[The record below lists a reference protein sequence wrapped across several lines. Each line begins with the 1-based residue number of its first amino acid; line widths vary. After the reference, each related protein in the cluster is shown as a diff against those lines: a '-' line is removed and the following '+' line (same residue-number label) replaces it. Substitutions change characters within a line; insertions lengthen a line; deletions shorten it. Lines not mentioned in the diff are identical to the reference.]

1 MRKIKKISK
10 SIFSILLAL
19 LITVTTVP
27 AVAGSIKS
35 NRQDIQTLS
44 YEDNKV
50 NENDIAYE
58 NVTIADYD
66 AVAWNLL
73 NLYNMWFKITPY
85 ANLGLYLQPHLS
97 DGKDVDVWDAGS
109 TYSQWTFEPH
119 EDYFYIKNVNT
130 GKYLW
135 FDVLQNGAK
144 VNVETTNPGW
154 NNRWQLVT
162 NQTTFTYSIRPYAD
176 TKYCLD
182 IGGRDINNPEMG
194 DSVHIWEYLG
204 GQNQEWSI
212 DSNAREDYNDFF
224 RYGVGFKAAG
234 LQVFN
239 QGEQGSLYGM
249 AKDIIDSHNY
259 KSSFGFNNNIRMNW
273 NLFNPDAD
281 AKVGN
286 INVFREINKN
296 YTFPLKI
303 DADGYRYFDSK
314 QMYVVK
320 NDSEKKFELYDGSYD
335 LICHYAQKEWGTSI
349 KNGHFAPYN
358 TPWNTN
364 FQYGFAMT
372 MQLEFYMEP
381 DGKVHIYDENGNET
395 EQSMLFEFTGDDDLW
410 IYIDDN
416 LCLDVGGA
424 HTAKPGNINFDK
436 TANGGKCVAKT
447 YEGDGSTGWQKEFDL
462 SSGTHTLTMFYTE
475 RAQDEANLKV
485 RYNLISKNNLKIDP
499 NGGTFQGKTGIV
511 DRGEQLS
518 NKKLPI
524 CTPKRT
530 GYTFTGWD
538 IKGTGRMSADNK
550 YYFMGYN
557 DTTLVAQWEPNQYN
571 LNFDYNKPQDAV
583 ADVTNNDIITKK
595 VSYTKKVGELPEPH
609 LDGYTF
615 TGWKDA
621 EGNTYTED
629 TVYNVL
635 GDTTLYAQW
644 QINNYKIIFDYNC
657 DPDDTITGN
666 EIKTKPGTYGKAVG
680 ELPKPQIAGK
690 NFGGWY
696 RESDGKII
704 FYNEKSLYD
713 VDGDMTLKANWNTRN
728 CNVFY
733 HGNGGSYDYED
744 TLSYT
749 YSYGSKVEILENQF
763 LYDGD
768 GWYEFG
774 GWALT
779 PDGTVKYSPGDYIDI
794 DNDIDLYAVWKPL
807 TAEVKYHSNGGT
819 GSIDPYKQMIEW
831 NSSFVT
837 AENSIFEK
845 QGYVLTGWSKSS
857 SATKVDYKCGQN
869 VLVTD
874 DVFDVYNGFDLYAV
888 WKAAEN
894 KLYFDYNKP
903 GEAAGDITGNEIL
916 SKPVIFNEA
925 VGELPEPQLTG
936 WLFTGWK
943 DADGKI
949 YTKETVYNV
958 AGDTTLYAQW
968 SRNIYTLYFD
978 YNKPEEAAGD
988 ITGNEIS
995 SKPVTFNEMV
1005 GELPHP
1011 QLDKYTF
1018 LSWKDADGNI
1028 YTEDTVFVLSQDLTL
1043 YAFWD
1048 AAPVINAIDRYY
1060 SLNNAKN
1067 GKVTYDNLM
1076 TTASVNDDLDKSED
1090 IDFTIIDYAE
1100 RDFNTLTAS
1109 AEITVTY
1116 RAVDSAG
1123 NSSMKM
1129 ITVHIT
1135 DTSSVVKKKNTYVR
1149 SISEKYYNKSHED
1162 GGLEPNSI
1170 WRINSEYAAVL
1181 QDAMENK
1188 ASISYNVENFRVAFM
1203 NVPYTNYKNMTC
1215 NHILSSWKFTHEDI
1229 KKVQNFIDE
1238 HGCGNFKES
1247 DALSRFIQEFSY
1259 CRQY

>member
-10 SIFSILLAL
+10 SIFLILLAL
-19 LITVTTVP
+19 LITVTTMPLTGIQFIYTINAKTVY
-27 AVAGSIKS
+27 
-35 NRQDIQTLS
+35 QDNEKIDDSDIFYADATL
-44 YEDNKV
+44 V
-50 NENDIAYE
+50 N
-58 NVTIADYD
+58 YD
-66 AVAWNLL
+66 AAAWNFL
-73 NLYNMWFKITPY
+73 NLCGENASWFYIRAYKQSNVY
-85 ANLGLYLQPHLS
+85 MQPHES
-97 DGKDVDVWDAGS
+97 DGALIDVWTAGA
-109 TYSQWTFEPH
+109 YYKQWKFIPEN
-119 EDYFYIKNVNT
+119 DYFYIQNANT
-130 GKYLW
+130 GRYLW
-135 FDVLQNGAK
+135 FGALQDGAE
-144 VNVETTNPGW
+144 VNASTSSDGRGW
-154 NNRWQLVT
+154 NNRFKLVT
-162 NQTTFTYSIRPYAD
+162 DQKTLTFSIRPYAD
-176 TKYCLD
+176 TRYCVE
-182 IGGRDINNPEMG
+182 IGGRDSSMPQEG
-194 DSVHIWEYLG
+194 DKVQIWTYKG
-204 GQNQEWSI
+204 FQNQKWNIEV
-212 DSNAREDYNDFF
+212 DNENQYNDMLFYEIS
-224 RYGVGFKAAG
+224 RNKNG
-234 LQVFN
+234 LQDFN
-239 QGEQGSLYGM
+239 QSKGNVVTGM
-249 AKDIIDSHNY
+249 AQSSIEDLKLRFNNIKTKYDLFNDANINSSIGGISVYQEINRNY
-259 KSSFGFNNNIRMNW
+259 KFPFKV
-273 NLFNPDAD
+273 DA
-281 AKVGN
+281 
-286 INVFREINKN
+286 E
-296 YTFPLKI
+296 
-303 DADGYRYFDSK
+303 GYRMFDSK
-314 QMYVVK
+314 EMYVVK
-320 NDSEKKFELYDGSYD
+320 NDEKEQFDLYNGSYTTYFNPINGD
-335 LICHYAQKEWGTSI
+335 SNAQPYVKE
-349 KNGHFAPYN
+349 FAPYN
-358 TPWNTN
+358 TPLNSN
-364 FQYGFAMT
+364 FDYGFT
-372 MQLEFYMEP
+372 MNMSVDFYMEN
-381 DGKVHIYDENGNET
+381 DGCVHIYDENGKEKT
-395 EQSMLFEFTGDDDLW
+395 QDMIFEFTGDDDLW
-410 IYIDDN
+410 CYIDN
-416 LCLDVGGA
+416 ELRLDMGGI
-424 HTAKPGNINFDK
+424 HSSLKGSINFNK
-436 TANGGKCVAKT
+436 TEDGYCHSKVYNANENVCEQ
-447 YEGDGSTGWQKEFDL
+447 YSFDL
-462 SSGTHTLTMFYTE
+462 ASGFHTLTIFYME
-475 RAQDEANLKV
+475 RAQMESNLKI
-485 RYNLISKNNLKIDP
+485 RYNLISKSNLKVDP
-499 NGGTFQGKTGIV
+499 NHGVYLGKV
-511 DRGEQLS
+511 DITDYGSQITNQRS
-518 NKKLPI
+518 RI
-524 CTPKRT
+524 YTPKRI

-571 LNFDYNKPQDAV
+571 LNFDYNRPRDAA

-680 ELPKPQIAGK
+680 ELPKPQITGK

-768 GWYEFG
+768 GWYEFS

-925 VGELPEPQLTG
+925 IGELPEPQLTG

-1076 TTASVNDDLDKSED
+1076 TTASVNDDLDKPED

-1109 AEITVTY
+1109 AEITITY

-1129 ITVHIT
+1129 INVHIT

-1170 WRINSEYAAVL
+1170 WRTNREYAAVL

>member
-19 LITVTTVP
+19 LITVTTMPLTGIQFIYTINAQNVYQDNEKIDDSDIFY
-27 AVAGSIKS
+27 ADATFVNYDSVAWTFINQCIRGTWMYIKS
-35 NRQDIQTLS
+35 YRNSNMLMQPSNYDGTYTHLWDDGGAYKQWIFIP
-44 YEDNKV
+44 
-50 NENDIAYE
+50 EN
-58 NVTIADYD
+58 
-66 AVAWNLL
+66 
-73 NLYNMWFKITPY
+73 
-85 ANLGLYLQPHLS
+85 
-97 DGKDVDVWDAGS
+97 
-109 TYSQWTFEPH
+109 
-119 EDYFYIKNVNT
+119 DYFYIQNANT

-135 FDVLQNGAK
+135 FGELREGAE
-144 VNVETTNPGW
+144 VNVSTPSDGRGW
-154 NNRWQLVT
+154 NNRFKLVT
-162 NQTTFTYSIRPYAD
+162 DQRASTFSIRPYAD
-176 TKYCLD
+176 TNYCVE
-182 IGGRDINNPEMG
+182 ISGRDTSIPQQQDKIQIWTYYGYQNQLWNIHVDNPNLLNDTLIYNVQNNPQGTNAYNYPLSGIVPGMVQDTIDNMNLKFNNIYTAYDLFG
-194 DSVHIWEYLG
+194 NVDSNTKYGSLSVY
-204 GQNQEWSI
+204 QEVNTDYKFPFKI
-212 DSNAREDYNDFF
+212 DS
-224 RYGVGFKAAG
+224 
-234 LQVFN
+234 
-239 QGEQGSLYGM
+239 
-249 AKDIIDSHNY
+249 
-259 KSSFGFNNNIRMNW
+259 
-273 NLFNPDAD
+273 
-281 AKVGN
+281 
-286 INVFREINKN
+286 
-296 YTFPLKI
+296 
-303 DADGYRYFDSK
+303 DGYRTFDSAN
-314 QMYVVK
+314 MYVVK
-320 NDSEKKFELYDGSYD
+320 NDTNKKFDLYNGGYRTWWHDV
-335 LICHYAQKEWGTSI
+335 TSQYEKAI
-349 KNGHFAPYN
+349 DNAFLPYN
-358 TPWNTN
+358 TPQNSSEMD
-364 FQYGFAMT
+364 YGFT
-372 MQLEFYMEP
+372 MCMNIKFYMES

-395 EQSMLFEFTGDDDLW
+395 EQSMIFEFTGDDDLW
-410 IYIDDN
+410 IYIDND
-416 LCLDVGGA
+416 LRLDMGGI
-424 HTAKPGNINFDK
+424 HGPKSGSINFDK
-436 TANGGKCVAKT
+436 SAGGGSCVAKT
-447 YEGDGSTGWQKEFDL
+447 LYDNGAVNTESKFNL
-462 SSGTHTLTMFYTE
+462 SSGVHELKIFYME
-475 RAQDEANLKV
+475 RAQTDSNLKV

-499 NGGTFQGKTGIV
+499 NGGTYRNKAEVI
-511 DRGEQLS
+511 DLGEQLS
-518 NKKLPI
+518 NKKLQI
-524 CTPKRT
+524 YTPKRT
-530 GYTFTGWD
+530 GYTFKGWN
-538 IKGTGRMSADNK
+538 IKGTGRMSADNIF
-550 YYFMGYN
+550 YFMGYN

-571 LNFDYNKPQDAV
+571 LNFDYNKPQDAA

-680 ELPKPQIAGK
+680 ELPKPQITGK

-713 VDGDMTLKANWNTRN
+713 VDGDMTLKASWSAEQL
-728 CNVFY
+728 NVFY

-1076 TTASVNDDLDKSED
+1076 TTASVNDDLDKPED

-1109 AEITVTY
+1109 AEITITY